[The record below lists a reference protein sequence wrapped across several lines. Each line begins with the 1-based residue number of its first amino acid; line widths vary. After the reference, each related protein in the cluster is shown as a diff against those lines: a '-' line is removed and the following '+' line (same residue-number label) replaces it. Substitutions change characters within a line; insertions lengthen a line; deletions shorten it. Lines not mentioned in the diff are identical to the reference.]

1 MHQALLVGLPAS
13 GKTTFLAAFWH
24 VIFRK
29 DVDGALEL
37 EVLGGSVEHLN
48 DLTGRWLRFEVAN
61 RTSSNAQEF
70 ATIRVRP
77 SGGGSIIEIVVPD
90 LAGES
95 IRQSLVDRRWP
106 ADFQEFVRGSTGVLL
121 FVHPEKIREPWQ
133 ILDAIE
139 IANEEALPSPEAG
152 EDADAATE
160 SEWSAD
166 QVPTEVELVDLLQL
180 LCTQIAA
187 EHFRLAVIVSAWDL
201 VEEQGVPSEWLAK
214 ELPLVDQF
222 LSSSHSRFDFRVY
235 GVSAQGG
242 EIPRDSKRLES
253 LLTASERIC
262 VVLDANAPS
271 RDITAPLRWAVDVD
285 TG

>member
-1 MHQALLVGLPAS
+1 MHRALLIGLPSS
-13 GKTTFLAAFWH
+13 GKTTFLAALWH
-24 VIFRK
+24 VIFGQ
-29 DVDGALEL
+29 DVDGALAL
-37 EVLGGSVEHLN
+37 EVLDGSVEHLN
-48 DLTGRWLRFEVAN
+48 DLRRRWLRFEVAN

-70 ATIRVRP
+70 ATIRIKP
-77 SGGGSIIEIVVPD
+77 SGGESITELVVPD

-95 IRQSLVDRRWP
+95 IKQSLVDRQWT
-106 ADFQEFVRGSTGVLL
+106 ADLWDFVHGSTGVLL
-121 FVHPEKIREPWQ
+121 FVHPKEIREPWP
-133 ILDAIE
+133 ILDAME
-139 IANEEALPSPEAG
+139 IAGEEA
-152 EDADAATE
+152 DASAE

-166 QVPTEVELVDLLQL
+166 QVPTEVKLVDLLQL

-201 VEEQGVPSEWLAK
+201 VDEQGVPSEWLAK

-222 LSSSHSRFDFRVY
+222 LSSAHSHFDFRVY

-242 EIPRDSKRLES
+242 DLPQDSDRLES

-271 RDITAPLRWAVDVD
+271 HDITAPLRWVVDVD
-285 TG
+285 TE